1 MRDERDGLQNGQP
14 NRSASSG
21 VAGLEGAVIIPF
33 PRRSALTDGRMQRA
47 VSDQH
52 VGAAIDAVVLGMAS
66 RSAAHSPTVLAALGG
81 LSGFAIQQ
89 MLLREGGVA
98 WSQPR
103 RAEHLDRLLLSEKV
117 ADASLWLQLR
127 DAAHA
132 LGAHHLPD
140 PNTLLQAT
148 LRCVGTTQFG
158 LVTLPLEY
166 KLLQQPQGMVAD
178 LWTGVSRAL
187 TDEGVSSAALTQVLI
202 AACSRRVAKDSRI
215 VPPHVAL
222 RILMQSALAMAL
234 IEPRV
239 IPGATLKAQA
249 N

>member
-1 MRDERDGLQNGQP
+1 MRDESDGLQISQT
-14 NRSASSG
+14 SSG
-21 VAGLEGAVIIPF
+21 AHVGAIIIPF
-33 PRRSALTDGRMQRA
+33 PRRSPVTDMRAQRSGSEQHAAAAL
-47 VSDQH
+47 
-52 VGAAIDAVVLGMAS
+52 DAVMQVMPSKSGQHA
-66 RSAAHSPTVLAALGG
+66 PTLLAALGG

-89 MLLREGGVA
+89 MLLREGGNA

-103 RAEHLDRLLLSEKV
+103 RAEHLDRLLLSEKRV
-117 ADASLWLQLR
+117 DASLWFQLR
-127 DAAHA
+127 EAAHA
-132 LGAHHLPD
+132 LGAHQLPD

-166 KLLQQPQGMVAD
+166 KLIQQPQAMVVD
-178 LWTGVSRAL
+178 LWAGVSRAL
-187 TDEGVSSAALTQVLI
+187 SEDNLSSASLAPALI
-202 AACSRRVAKDSRI
+202 AACCRRVASEARI

-239 IPGATLKAQA
+239 IPGATLKTQA